1 MERLTCNGEY
11 TLRANEQ
18 TSAVDITIRTLA
30 AVHRVETL
38 LAFAALEASL
48 MVELRK
54 EDITRNMDHGYRH
67 THTHT
72 HAMTWRRHGW
82 ISDTENAASTVDL
95 RLVSLIEQ
103 LHHTVFCTSAI
114 DFFIRT
120 IAVDRGVEGAVAN

>member
-18 TSAVDITIRTLA
+18 TSAVDVTIRTLA

-48 MVELRK
+48 MVGLRK
-54 EDITRNMDHGYRH
+54 KDITQNMDHGYRH
-67 THTHT
+67 THA
-72 HAMTWRRHGW
+72 HAVTWRRHGW
-82 ISDTENAASTVDL
+82 ISDTKNAAITVGL
-95 RLVSLIEQ
+95 RLVSLIQQ